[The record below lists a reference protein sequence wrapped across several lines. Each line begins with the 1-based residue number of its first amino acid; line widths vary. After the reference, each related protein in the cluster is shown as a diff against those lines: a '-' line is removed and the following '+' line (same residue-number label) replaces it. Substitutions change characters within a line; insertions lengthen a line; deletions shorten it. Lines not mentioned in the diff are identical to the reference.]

1 VYDRI
6 AGGML
11 RKSFVTIGVLAL
23 LGCQQSGN
31 SVSDDGLGASLT
43 SINLLRHTANGSM
56 LRISGEVVN
65 MNANAICFE
74 GSNRFPVG
82 ILPESTTTELKYQSP
97 ELGVRALGT
106 ELSVP
111 GARDN
116 GSSAPRTFEVG
127 PDQAFSFELEVQLP
141 LGGTLADQ
149 STGEYVRAY
158 SENDPLEIYLVQFI
172 YPCVATANGQVSRLS
187 DEALIQSSDFIS
199 LP

>member
-1 VYDRI
+1 
-6 AGGML
+6 MTL
-11 RKSFVTIGVLAL
+11 SLFAL

-31 SVSDDGLGASLT
+31 IVSDDTLDASQT
-43 SINLLRHTANGSM
+43 IINLLQHSATDGM
-56 LRISGEVVN
+56 LRIRGEVVN
-65 MNANAICFE
+65 TNANAICFE
-74 GSNRFPVG
+74 GSSRFPVG
-82 ILPESTTTELKYQSP
+82 IRPESATTALKYQPP
-97 ELGVRALGT
+97 EPGIRATGT

-111 GARDN
+111 SARDN

-172 YPCVATANGQVSRLS
+172 HSCAATANGQVSRLS